1 ASRPRPTICARWHAR
16 SGDGAVVEVPAA
28 GPRHPPPA
36 GGPARGG
43 RAGGVPG
50 RSAPGSAPRHH
61 HVHRARRLPARA
73 AAAAGRRRPVAA
85 AGGRRRGAAGGALW
99 WKLPLAGAGNHIIRV
114 TDIGTPVQQL
124 VLDGALVEAPEGTLA
139 FTGPAGT
146 FLELRPAAD
155 GSWLLLADGTPVP
168 SYDPA
173 ATAEPPITWSFV
185 LPTGTHFLQALNLGK
200 RGQEI
205 SLDGVPIVAPD
216 GEVAFTGPGGALL
229 QLASSGGD
237 CWTLFVDGVEVQSS
251 TAGLASR
258 CADGVYTF
266 SCQGRA
272 HRLQVAGMGESGQ
285 QVVLD
290 GELIPAPPGTT
301 CFTGPGGCLLE
312 LRPETLGWALY
323 MDGSCVAVGESAP
336 SPQAFPMGIPVTPV
350 PPPPAPAPV
359 APRPPPAPV
368 LRGGIA
374 PTASQ
379 AMPQG
384 VSLDTSTGM
393 YTANIRVRGKFRFL
407 GEFRTPEEASQ
418 RYQQARSEF

>member
-1 ASRPRPTICARWHAR
+1 
-16 SGDGAVVEVPAA
+16 
-28 GPRHPPPA
+28 
-36 GGPARGG
+36 
-43 RAGGVPG
+43 
-50 RSAPGSAPRHH
+50 
-61 HVHRARRLPARA
+61 
-73 AAAAGRRRPVAA
+73 
-85 AGGRRRGAAGGALW
+85 
-99 WKLPLAGAGNHIIRV
+99 
-114 TDIGTPVQQL
+114 
-124 VLDGALVEAPEGTLA
+124 
-139 FTGPAGT
+139 
-146 FLELRPAAD
+146 
-155 GSWLLLADGTPVP
+155 VP